1 MFLGMAL
8 TVSGAICFFHS
19 PAVLYAQST
28 TSGDIAGV
36 VTDATGAA
44 IPNAKIVVTNNDT
57 GFTQTLTSGAN
68 GSYRA
73 PLLKSGNYKI
83 EVSAAGFERTSTN
96 ATVSIGQIASG
107 DIKLAIGSNSVTVE
121 VSSDSVS
128 LLHTDNADLST
139 SISQAEVQNLP
150 NPGNDLT
157 FVAQVSPGAVMN
169 TSGGDG
175 NFSVFGL
182 PATSN
187 TFTLNGSYENDPFL
201 NLSNSGATNLLL
213 GNNEVS
219 EVNVTSNAYGAQYG
233 GLGGAQ
239 VNEITLSGTNK
250 FHGNAVYQWNGS
262 VLNANSY
269 FRNQTPDSTPRSFD
283 NVNQFAARIGGP
295 ILKDRLFFFVDYEG
309 LRVVLPTSTTVFAPN
324 AGYIA
329 KEIASAPAA
338 DQAFYKQLFSVYQ
351 NAPGYSTATP
361 APNDPNAV
369 TYTASA
375 GNFTHEFLL
384 TSRVDLKL
392 TDKDTAF
399 GHFKWDKG
407 VQATYTDP
415 INPLF
420 NADSPQPS
428 FEGTL
433 GETHVFNSKISNQ
446 FLFGVIWYSAMFTN
460 TNLAA
465 ANALVPYALDFAT
478 FGGSLPP
485 SVARTITGPKA
496 AT

>member
-1 MFLGMAL
+1 MKLLHGPAIFLGLAL
-8 TVSGAICFFHS
+8 TVSGAICFLNS
-19 PAVLYAQST
+19 PTVLYAQST

-36 VTDATGAA
+36 VRDATGATG
-44 IPNAKIVVTNNDT
+44 PNAKIVVTNNET
-57 GFTQTLTSGAN
+57 GVTQTLISGSN
-68 GSYRA
+68 GGYRA
-73 PLLKSGNYKI
+73 PLLKPGTYKI
-83 EVSAAGFERTSTN
+83 TVTATDFQ
-96 ATVSIGQIASG
+96 TVSTVVTVAIGQIASG
-107 DIKLAIGSNSVTVE
+107 DTKLTIGSNSVTVE
-121 VSSDSVS
+121 VSSDNVS
-128 LLHTDNADLST
+128 LLHTENADIST
-139 SISQAEVQNLP
+139 SISQTQVQSLP

-219 EVNVTSNAYGAQYG
+219 EVNVVSNAYGAQFG

-262 VLNANSY
+262 VLNANDY
-269 FRNQTPDSTPRSFD
+269 FRNQTPTLTPRSFD
-283 NVNQFAARIGGP
+283 NVNQFAARFGGP
-295 ILKDRLFFFVDYEG
+295 IIRDRLFFFVNYEG
-309 LRVVLPTSTTVFAPN
+309 LRVVLPSSSTVFAPN
-324 AGYIA
+324 PAYIA
-329 KEIASAPAA
+329 KAIAGAPAV

-351 NAPGYSTATP
+351 NAPGYSTATQSLT
-361 APNDPNAV
+361 DPNALS
-369 TYTASA
+369 YTSTA

-399 GHFKWDKG
+399 GHFKWG
-407 VQATYTDP
+407 
-415 INPLF
+415 
-420 NADSPQPS
+420 
-428 FEGTL
+428 
-433 GETHVFNSKISNQ
+433 
-446 FLFGVIWYSAMFTN
+446 
-460 TNLAA
+460 
-465 ANALVPYALDFAT
+465 
-478 FGGSLPP
+478 
-485 SVARTITGPKA
+485 
-496 AT
+496 